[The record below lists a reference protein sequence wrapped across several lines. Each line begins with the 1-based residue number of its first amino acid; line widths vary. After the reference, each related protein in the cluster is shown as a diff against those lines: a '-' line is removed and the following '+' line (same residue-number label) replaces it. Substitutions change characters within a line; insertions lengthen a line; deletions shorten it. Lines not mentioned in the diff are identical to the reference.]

1 MLSNNGWIIG
11 IALVVVGSIGN
22 NLGNNLV
29 SLGHSMAMKNE
40 EEEQQ
45 IKDNASASFI
55 EELESAEDTESCI
68 QAASPTVIPGND
80 TSVHKSYRVIGTVI
94 FVVGSLF
101 TFASFAFGAQSLIA
115 SLESVQFVSNVV
127 FAKYVH
133 KEKITMR
140 MLFATLS
147 IVAGNI
153 MVVIFS
159 NHEAQNYTSDKL
171 IHLYATNTAYQA
183 YLCLAFLLWI
193 LTAWLYSSYFHSRMV
208 LRQLRWNHSFIEPLA
223 YSISSTIIGTQAVLN
238 SKSLAL
244 LIGATTTGTKNE
256 FGFWYVYLML
266 ATWLVLVVFWLR
278 RLDLGLSLFPPLFII
293 PVIQVFFVFFA
304 ILCGG
309 IYFQEFITFS
319 VTQYIGFCVGVI
331 LILMGVYGL
340 APVDMVLYIP
350 KGPTE
355 ASSNRKVGVS
365 NADDSVDAALLEDD
379 CNSKLELNIDDDD
392 DHRVVLEIKM
402 KRELSVAKPDGSA
415 IVIVE
420 ELDGTI

>member
-1 MLSNNGWIIG
+1 MLSNYGWIIG

-29 SLGHSMAMKNE
+29 SLGHSIAMKNE

-45 IKDNASASFI
+45 IRDNASATST
-55 EELESAEDTESCI
+55 EGLESADDAGSDI
-68 QAASPTVIPGND
+68 QADSPTLMPSNNTG
-80 TSVHKSYRVIGTVI
+80 VHKSYRVIGTVI

-171 IHLYATNTAYQA
+171 IHLYVTNTAYQA
-183 YLCLAFLLWI
+183 YLCLAFVLWVF
-193 LTAWLYSSYFHSRMV
+193 TAWLYSSYFHSRMV

-223 YSISSTIIGTQAVLN
+223 YAISSTIIGTQAVLN

-244 LIGATTTGTKNE
+244 LIGATTAGTKNE
-256 FGFWYVYLML
+256 FNFWYVYLML
-266 ATWLVLVVFWLR
+266 GTWLVLVVFWLR

-293 PVIQVFFVFFA
+293 PVMQVFFVFFA

-319 VTQYIGFCVGVI
+319 VTQYIGFCVGVV

-340 APVDMVLYIP
+340 APVDMVLYVP
-350 KGPTE
+350 KDPTE
-355 ASSNRKVGVS
+355 ASTNRRIGNFNVDESV
-365 NADDSVDAALLEDD
+365 NALMEDD
-379 CNSKLELNIDDDD
+379 CNSRLELDIDDDL
-392 DHRVVLEIKM
+392 VVLEIKV
-402 KRELSVAKPDGSA
+402 KQEQPVAKPDGSA
-415 IVIVE
+415 VVLVE

>member
-1 MLSNNGWIIG
+1 MLSNYGWIIG

-45 IKDNASASFI
+45 IKDNASASST
-55 EELESAEDTESCI
+55 EGLESADEASSDI
-68 QAASPTVIPGND
+68 QAGSPTGG
-80 TSVHKSYRVIGTVI
+80 VHRSYRMIGTVI

-115 SLESVQFVSNVV
+115 SLESVQFVSNVI

-140 MLFATLS
+140 MLIATLS

-159 NHEAQNYTSDKL
+159 NHEAQHYTSDKL
-171 IHLYATNTAYQA
+171 IRLYVTNTAYQV
-183 YLCLAFLLWI
+183 YLCLAFLLWAF
-193 LTAWLYSSYFHSRMV
+193 TAWLYSSYFHSRMV

-223 YSISSTIIGTQAVLN
+223 YAISSTIIGTQAVLN

-244 LIGATTTGTKNE
+244 LIGATTAGTKNE
-256 FGFWYVYLML
+256 FGFWYMYLML
-266 ATWLVLVVFWLR
+266 STWLVLVVFWLR

-293 PVIQVFFVFFA
+293 PVMQVFFVFFA

-319 VTQYIGFCVGVI
+319 VTQYIGFCLGVV

-340 APVDMVLYIP
+340 APVDMVLYVP
-350 KGPTE
+350 KDPTE
-355 ASSNRKVGVS
+355 ASCNRRIGG
-365 NADDSVDAALLEDD
+365 NNNEDESVDAHMEDE
-379 CNSKLELNIDDDD
+379 CNSKLELDIDDDL
-392 DHRVVLEIKM
+392 VVLEIKV
-402 KRELSVAKPDGSA
+402 KQEQPVARPDGSA
-415 IVIVE
+415 VVIVE

>member
-1 MLSNNGWIIG
+1 MLSDYGWIIG

-45 IKDNASASFI
+45 IKDNASAAST
-55 EELESAEDTESCI
+55 EGLESADDAGSDI
-68 QAASPTVIPGND
+68 QAGSPTLMSSD
-80 TSVHKSYRVIGTVI
+80 TGVHKSYRVIGTVI

-115 SLESVQFVSNVV
+115 SLESVQFVSNVI

-133 KEKITMR
+133 KEKITIR
-140 MLFATLS
+140 MLLATLS
-147 IVAGNI
+147 IVAGNV

-159 NHEAQNYTSDKL
+159 NHEAQHYTSDKL
-171 IHLYATNTAYQA
+171 IDLYVTNTAYQA
-183 YLCLAFLLWI
+183 YLCLAFLLWAF
-193 LTAWLYSSYFHSRMV
+193 TAWLYSSYFHSRMV

-223 YSISSTIIGTQAVLN
+223 YAISSTIIGTQAVLN

-244 LIGATTTGTKNE
+244 LIGATTAGTKNE
-256 FGFWYVYLML
+256 FGFWYMYLML
-266 ATWLVLVVFWLR
+266 STWLVLVVFWLR

-293 PVIQVFFVFFA
+293 PVMQVFFVFFA

-319 VTQYIGFCVGVI
+319 VTQYIGFCLGVV

-340 APVDMVLYIP
+340 APVDMVLYVP
-350 KGPTE
+350 KDPIE
-355 ASSNRKVGVS
+355 ASSNRRIGNDNV
-365 NADDSVDAALLEDD
+365 DESVDAHMEDE
-379 CNSKLELNIDDDD
+379 CNSKLELDIDDDL
-392 DHRVVLEIKM
+392 VVLEIKV
-402 KRELSVAKPDGSA
+402 KQQQPVARPDGSA
-415 IVIVE
+415 VVIVE